1 MEIKERKVELSK
13 NYSDT
18 MHSACVYTL
27 QLHGCPHCSYLNK
40 DDLIVIKKR
49 QYWMTLQEISLQPWN
64 NCTIYPHVSKQGES
78 NNPPLRVG
86 NWNFLMKERDQEC
99 LRYSHN
105 SQLIRYAT
113 ECLIPWHL
121 TTWRPRVVSSI
132 YLGLLIFLLAILIP
146 ACASSSPGF
155 LMMYSAF

>member
-121 TTWRPRVVSSI
+121 TTWRGHGQELSGLATVKSPPETGAEIIRQKKRIRVSN
-132 YLGLLIFLLAILIP
+132 F
-146 ACASSSPGF
+146 
-155 LMMYSAF
+155 